1 MFEGL
6 QGLQFGKSSEGVGW
20 EELQSVITEITV
32 GRGGGGG
39 MYTPIGG
46 GGGTGGNLTCKRQ
59 FSEG

>member
-1 MFEGL
+1 M
-6 QGLQFGKSSEGVGW
+6 
-20 EELQSVITEITV
+20 

-46 GGGTGGNLTCKRQ
+46 GGGTGRNLTCKRQ